1 MGPFMIKH
9 AISLLTTSY
18 GALLAYQDNPNWYW
32 FLLVGFLMYITAVGT
47 DEEKG
52 GKK

>member
-1 MGPFMIKH
+1 MGQFMLKH

-18 GALLAYQDNPNWYW
+18 GAFLAHQNNSNWYW

-47 DEEKG
+47 EAEQES
-52 GKK
+52 KK